1 MAEGPAVIDKGAE
14 PMMDCSINNQDA
26 AGEEPAREVAMAIK
40 RCLESL
46 VKDARRSSMGDLA
59 EFLALAVLAAD
70 DAVRASGKVPA
81 LPVRTHPA
89 DLAHRKV
96 AGSC

>member
-1 MAEGPAVIDKGAE
+1 
-14 PMMDCSINNQDA
+14 MMDCLINNPNA
-26 AGEEPAREVAMAIK
+26 TGEEPAREVAMAIK

-70 DAVRASGKVPA
+70 DAARASGKATATLAVPPA
-81 LPVRTHPA
+81 PA